1 MRDLCVII
9 PHRSRE
15 DLLARALDAVR
26 EWPVVLVDDTDTG
39 WQGAAQVAAC
49 VRTAGGTGFS
59 RAANAGLAQAESM
72 GFSWA
77 LVLNDDAATETG
89 CVATLLATA
98 QSRDAGAV
106 GPVLEG
112 PSGVESAG
120 IRYAKHTGR
129 VAQVRRAPQS
139 AQVVDALSGACV
151 LMPTTERFDTGFP
164 HGFEDVDLCQ
174 RLKARG
180 RQVWVEPLARCWHEG
195 GSTVDRKSRQA
206 ARDAVVGH
214 LHLVGPKRIRR
225 AAVVAWAVAQVV
237 REGGPAHRLAG
248 ILEGYRGAGASGVG
262 ASSGS
267 GSGTARAAAMASGRA
282 GSNSIM

>member
-1 MRDLCVII
+1 
-9 PHRSRE
+9 
-15 DLLARALDAVR
+15 
-26 EWPVVLVDDTDTG
+26 VVLVDDTDAG
-39 WQGAAQVAAC
+39 WHGAEGVAAC
-49 VRTAGGTGFS
+49 VRTVGGTGFS
-59 RAANAGLAQAESM
+59 RAANAGLDMAESM
-72 GFSWA
+72 GFVWA
-77 LVLNDDAATETG
+77 LVLNDDAAPEPG
-89 CVATLLATA
+89 CVSTLLATA
-98 QSRDAGAV
+98 QRLGAGAV
-106 GPVLEG
+106 GPVLTG
-112 PSGVESAG
+112 PAGVESAG

-129 VAQVRRAPQS
+129 VAQVQRAPRR
-139 AQVVDALSGACV
+139 AQVVDALSGACLLV
-151 LMPTTERFDTGFP
+151 PTTERFDTGFP

-174 RLKARG
+174 RLKAGG

-248 ILEGYRGAGASGVG
+248 ILEGYRGASASAEP
-262 ASSGS
+262 AS
-267 GSGTARAAAMASGRA
+267 SGTARAAAMASGKA